1 MKKLLSLWFMLAV
14 ALVAM
19 AQGKLTPQAQISIA
33 KQKTHATRGGRQ
45 LAPAE
50 GGKKV
55 MLVVKVSPE
64 NAAQTFRQ
72 MKAAGAVVRSKLGQQ
87 ATVSIPAD
95 SVPALERIE
104 GVLRIDSGHKGR
116 LKTDKARQATG
127 VSLLNG
133 PTLPDGA
140 TLYSGKGVN
149 ICLIDVGI
157 DFQHPAF
164 KDSLGRSRIKCV
176 YLNNS
181 DEGRKFTVSD
191 PEAGDY
197 TFPGSV
203 FDTPELIAS
212 LTTDVSGE
220 YHGTHTAAIAAG
232 TLSPQ
237 GFGGMAPD
245 ADLVLIPAGY
255 FDEDLYD
262 DEGDAIE
269 EALAFAVAYANQ
281 SDQPTVL
288 STSMNSHAGAHDGSS
303 SVTQA
308 IEAASESLIPVFSA
322 GNEGGYPIHLYQKFT
337 SDKKSAK
344 TLMLGVLDDE
354 TGKHELQLSSDVTGM
369 TRAGNQVSVKLALR
383 SVSSMGSFKT
393 VWQSDPVTATLGGEM
408 EYLEVSGSSDAT
420 LGKYFDGNIAMAAA
434 DNGDGRLS
442 VSVVAEGGVDP
453 KGSIELYLFEL
464 TISGDDGTEIDLWDD
479 VAGFAGKNYLGLPSY
494 VDGDSDI
501 SGGDWTSTERVVSV
515 GAYCTNT
522 LQRNYDG
529 TTTDTSK
536 PEDEDEEPFVLDDIA
551 WFSSYGESFNG
562 VAQPT
567 VCAPGVNIVS
577 AMSQYAFS
585 DDADESML
593 WQGGAYT
600 AESGTSMACPVVAG
614 IVALWLEAAPTLSL
628 DEVKEVMANSS
639 DNDDFT
645 SGNPIRWGYGKINAK
660 GGIDYINASISGIAN
675 NTANSCSL
683 TDDGIYDLSGRR
695 VSVSSASSVTS
706 VLPKGIY
713 VHNGRKFVVK

>member
-1 MKKLLSLWFMLAV
+1 MLAV

-55 MLVVKVSPE
+55 MLVVKVSPD

-72 MKAAGAVVRSKLGQQ
+72 MKAAGAVVRTKLGQQ

-95 SVPALERIE
+95 SVPALERIK

-164 KDSLGRSRIKCV
+164 KDSQGRSRIKCV

-212 LTTDVSGE
+212 LTTDVIGE

-262 DEGDAIE
+262 DEEDVIE
-269 EALAFAVAYANQ
+269 EAIAFAVAYANQ
-281 SDQPTVL
+281 SNQPTVL
-288 STSMNSHAGAHDGSS
+288 SASLNSHAGAHDGTS

-337 SDKKSAK
+337 SDKKSVK
-344 TLMLGVLDDE
+344 TLMLGITDDNS
-354 TGKHELQLSSDVTGM
+354 GLHEMMNMINVTGI
-369 TRAGNQVSVKLALR
+369 TRTGSQVSVQLTLK
-383 SVSSMGSFKT
+383 SVSKIGSLKT
-393 VWQSDPVTATLGGEM
+393 VWQSEPVTATLGGDM
-408 EYLEVSGSSDAT
+408 ESQIVSSDDDTT
-420 LGKYFDGNIAMAAA
+420 LGKYFDGNIAMAAG
-434 DNGDGRLS
+434 DNGDGRLA
-442 VSVVAEGGVDP
+442 VSVMAEGGTDP
-453 KGSIELYLFEL
+453 TGMILMYLFEL
-464 TISGDDGTEIDLWDD
+464 IISGEDGTEIDLWDD
-479 VAGFAGKNYLGLPSY
+479 YAGFGGRNYIGLSGY
-494 VDGDSDI
+494 EDGDSDI
-501 SGGDWTSTERVVSV
+501 SGGDWTSTDRVVSV

-536 PEDEDEEPFVLDDIA
+536 PEDEDEEPFVQGDIA

-577 AMSQYAFS
+577 AMSQYVIG

-593 WQGGAYT
+593 WQGGVYT

-645 SGNPIRWGYGKINAK
+645 SGKPIRWGYGKINAK
-660 GGIDYINASISGIAN
+660 GGIDYINDRISGIAN
-675 NTANSCSL
+675 NTANSNSL
-683 TDDGIYDLSGRR
+683 TDDAIYDLSGRR

-713 VHNGRKFVVK
+713 VRNGRKFVVK

>member
-1 MKKLLSLWFMLAV
+1 MLAV

-33 KQKTHATRGGRQ
+33 KQKTHATRSGRQ

-72 MKAAGAVVRSKLGQQ
+72 MKAAGAVVRTKLGQQ

-95 SVPALERIE
+95 SVPALERIK

-164 KDSLGRSRIKCV
+164 KDSQGRSRIKCV

-262 DEGDAIE
+262 DEEDVIE

-288 STSMNSHAGAHDGSS
+288 SASLNSHAGAHDGSS

-337 SDKKSAK
+337 SDKKSVK
-344 TLMLGVLDDE
+344 TLMLGITDDYS
-354 TGKHELQLSSDVTGM
+354 GRHEMMNMINVTGI
-369 TRAGNQVSVKLALR
+369 TRTGSQVSVQLTLK
-383 SVSSMGSFKT
+383 SVSKIGSLKT
-393 VWQSDPVTATLGGEM
+393 VWQSEPVTATLGGDM
-408 EYLEVSGSSDAT
+408 ESQIVSSDDDTT
-420 LGKYFDGNIAMAAA
+420 LGKYFDGEVALAAG
-434 DNGDGRLS
+434 DNGDGRLA
-442 VSVVAEGGVDP
+442 VSVMAEGGTDP
-453 KGSIELYLFEL
+453 TGMILMYLFEL
-464 TISGDDGTEIDLWDD
+464 IISGEDGTEIDLWDD
-479 VAGFAGKNYLGLPSY
+479 YAGFGGRNYLGLSGY
-494 VDGDSDI
+494 EDGDSDI

-536 PEDEDEEPFVLDDIA
+536 PEDEDEEPFVQGDIA

-577 AMSQYAFS
+577 AMSQYVIG
-585 DDADESML
+585 DNADESML

-639 DNDDFT
+639 DNDNFT
-645 SGNPIRWGYGKINAK
+645 SGKPIRWGYGKINAK

-675 NTANSCSL
+675 NTANSSSL

>member
-1 MKKLLSLWFMLAV
+1 MLAV

-33 KQKTHATRGGRQ
+33 KQKTHATRSGRQ

-72 MKAAGAVVRSKLGQQ
+72 MKAAGAVVRTKLGQQ

-95 SVPALERIE
+95 SVPALERIK

-149 ICLIDVGI
+149 ICLVDVGI

-164 KDSLGRSRIKCV
+164 KDSQGRSRIKCV

-212 LTTDVSGE
+212 LTTDVIGE

-262 DEGDAIE
+262 DEEDVIE
-269 EALAFAVAYANQ
+269 EAIAFAVAYANQ

-288 STSMNSHAGAHDGSS
+288 SASLNSHAGAHDGSS

-337 SDKKSAK
+337 SDKKSVK
-344 TLMLGVLDDE
+344 TLMLGITDDNS
-354 TGKHELQLSSDVTGM
+354 GLHEMMNMINVTGI
-369 TRAGNQVSVKLALR
+369 TRTGSQVSVQLTLK
-383 SVSSMGSFKT
+383 SVSKIGSLKT
-393 VWQSDPVTATLGGEM
+393 VWQSEPVTATLGGDM
-408 EYLEVSGSSDAT
+408 ESQIVSSDDDTT
-420 LGKYFDGNIAMAAA
+420 LGNYFDGEVALAAG
-434 DNGDGRLS
+434 DNGDGRLA
-442 VSVVAEGGVDP
+442 VSVMAEGGTDP
-453 KGSIELYLFEL
+453 TGMILMYLFEL
-464 TISGDDGTEIDLWDD
+464 IISGEDGTEIDLWDD
-479 VAGFAGKNYLGLPSY
+479 YAGFGGRNYIGLSGY
-494 VDGDSDI
+494 EDGDSDI
-501 SGGDWTSTERVVSV
+501 SGGDWTSTDRVVSV

-536 PEDEDEEPFVLDDIA
+536 PEDEDEEPFVQGDIA

-577 AMSQYAFS
+577 AMSQYVIG

-645 SGNPIRWGYGKINAK
+645 SGKPIRWGYGKINAK

-675 NTANSCSL
+675 NTANSSSL

-713 VHNGRKFVVK
+713 VRNGRKFVVK

>member
-1 MKKLLSLWFMLAV
+1 MLAV

-33 KQKTHATRGGRQ
+33 KQKTHATHGGRQ

-262 DEGDAIE
+262 DEEDVIE

-337 SDKKSAK
+337 SDKKSVK
-344 TLMLGVLDDE
+344 TLMLGITDDYS
-354 TGKHELQLSSDVTGM
+354 GRHEMMNMINVTGI
-369 TRAGNQVSVKLALR
+369 TRTGSQVSVQLTLK
-383 SVSSMGSFKT
+383 SVSKIGSLKT
-393 VWQSDPVTATLGGEM
+393 VWQSEPVTATLGGDM
-408 EYLEVSGSSDAT
+408 ESQIVSSDDDTT
-420 LGKYFDGNIAMAAA
+420 LGKYFDGEVALAAG
-434 DNGDGRLS
+434 DNGDGRLA
-442 VSVVAEGGVDP
+442 VSVMAEGGTDP
-453 KGSIELYLFEL
+453 TGMILMYLFEL
-464 TISGDDGTEIDLWDD
+464 TISGEDGTEIDLWDD
-479 VAGFAGKNYLGLPSY
+479 YAGFGGRNYIGLSGY
-494 VDGDSDI
+494 EDGDSDI
-501 SGGDWTSTERVVSV
+501 SGGDWTSTDRVVSV

-536 PEDEDEEPFVLDDIA
+536 PEDEDEEPFVLGDIA

-577 AMSQYAFS
+577 AMSQYVIG
-585 DDADESML
+585 DNADESML

-614 IVALWLEAAPTLSL
+614 IVALWLEADPSLSL

-639 DNDDFT
+639 DNDSYT

-660 GGIDYINASISGIAN
+660 GGIDYINNRISGIAN
-675 NTANSCSL
+675 NTANSSSL

-713 VHNGRKFVVK
+713 VRNGRKFVVK

>member
-1 MKKLLSLWFMLAV
+1 MLAV

-33 KQKTHATRGGRQ
+33 KQKTHATLSGQQ

-55 MLVVKVSPE
+55 TLVVKVSPE

-72 MKAAGAVVRSKLGQQ
+72 MKAAGAVVRTKLGQQ

-95 SVPALERIE
+95 SVPALERIK

-164 KDSLGRSRIKCV
+164 KDSQGRSRIKCV

-262 DEGDAIE
+262 DEEDVIE

-288 STSMNSHAGAHDGSS
+288 SASLNSHAGAHDGSS

-337 SDKKSAK
+337 SDKKSVK
-344 TLMLGVLDDE
+344 TLMLGITDDYS
-354 TGKHELQLSSDVTGM
+354 GRHEMMNMINVTGI
-369 TRAGNQVSVKLALR
+369 TRTGSQVSVQLTLK
-383 SVSSMGSFKT
+383 SVSKIGSLKT
-393 VWQSDPVTATLGGEM
+393 VWQSEPVTATLGGDM
-408 EYLEVSGSSDAT
+408 ESQIVSSDDDTT
-420 LGKYFDGNIAMAAA
+420 LGKYFDGEVALAAG
-434 DNGDGRLS
+434 DNGDGRLA
-442 VSVVAEGGVDP
+442 VSVMAEGGTDP
-453 KGSIELYLFEL
+453 TGMILMYLFEL
-464 TISGDDGTEIDLWDD
+464 IISGEDGTEIDLWDD
-479 VAGFAGKNYLGLPSY
+479 YAGFGGRNYLGLSGY
-494 VDGDSDI
+494 EDGDSDI

-536 PEDEDEEPFVLDDIA
+536 PEDEDEEPFVQGDIA

-577 AMSQYAFS
+577 AMSQYVIG
-585 DDADESML
+585 DNADESML

-639 DNDDFT
+639 DNDNFT
-645 SGNPIRWGYGKINAK
+645 SGKPIRWGYGKINAK

-675 NTANSCSL
+675 NTANSSSL

-713 VHNGRKFVVK
+713 VRNGRKFVVK

>member
-1 MKKLLSLWFMLAV
+1 MLAV

-33 KQKTHATRGGRQ
+33 KQKTHTTHGGRQ

-72 MKAAGAVVRSKLGQQ
+72 MKAAGAVVRTKLGQQ

-95 SVPALERIE
+95 SVPALERIK

-149 ICLIDVGI
+149 ICLIDAGI

-164 KDSLGRSRIKCV
+164 KDSQGRSRIKCV

-212 LTTDVSGE
+212 LTTDMSGE

-262 DEGDAIE
+262 DEEDVIE
-269 EALAFAVAYANQ
+269 EAIAFAVAYANQ

-288 STSMNSHAGAHDGSS
+288 SASLNSHAGAHDGSS

-337 SDKKSAK
+337 SDKKSVK
-344 TLMLGVLDDE
+344 TLMLGITDDNS
-354 TGKHELQLSSDVTGM
+354 GLHEMMNMINVTGI
-369 TRAGNQVSVKLALR
+369 TRTGSQVSVQLTLK
-383 SVSSMGSFKT
+383 SVSKIGSLKT
-393 VWQSDPVTATLGGEM
+393 VWQSEPVTATLGGDM
-408 EYLEVSGSSDAT
+408 ESQIVSSDDDTT
-420 LGKYFDGNIAMAAA
+420 LGKYFDGEVALAAG
-434 DNGDGRLS
+434 DNGDGRLA
-442 VSVVAEGGVDP
+442 VSVMAEGGTDP
-453 KGSIELYLFEL
+453 TGMIQMYLFEL
-464 TISGDDGTEIDLWDD
+464 IISGEDGTEIDLWDD
-479 VAGFAGKNYLGLPSY
+479 YAGFGGRNYIGLSGY
-494 VDGDSDI
+494 EDGDSDI
-501 SGGDWTSTERVVSV
+501 SGGDWTSTDRVVSV

-536 PEDEDEEPFVLDDIA
+536 PEDEDEEPFVQGDIA

-577 AMSQYAFS
+577 AMSQYVIG

-675 NTANSCSL
+675 NTANSSSL

-713 VHNGRKFVVK
+713 VRNGRKFVVK

>member
-1 MKKLLSLWFMLAV
+1 MLAV

-33 KQKTHATRGGRQ
+33 KQKTHATRSGRQ

-64 NAAQTFRQ
+64 NAAQTFCQ
-72 MKAAGAVVRSKLGQQ
+72 MKAAGAVVRTKLGQQ

-95 SVPALERIE
+95 SVPALERIK

-262 DEGDAIE
+262 DEEDVIE

-288 STSMNSHAGAHDGSS
+288 SASLNSHAGAHDGSS

-337 SDKKSAK
+337 SDKKSVK
-344 TLMLGVLDDE
+344 TLMLGITDDYS
-354 TGKHELQLSSDVTGM
+354 GRHEMMNMINVTGI
-369 TRAGNQVSVKLALR
+369 TRTGSQVSVQLTLK
-383 SVSSMGSFKT
+383 SVSKIGSLKT
-393 VWQSDPVTATLGGEM
+393 VWQSEPVTATLGGDM
-408 EYLEVSGSSDAT
+408 ESQIVSSDDDTT
-420 LGKYFDGNIAMAAA
+420 LGKYFDGEVALAAG
-434 DNGDGRLS
+434 DNGDGRLA
-442 VSVVAEGGVDP
+442 VSVMAEGGTDP
-453 KGSIELYLFEL
+453 TGMIQMYLFEL
-464 TISGDDGTEIDLWDD
+464 IISGENGTEIDLWDD
-479 VAGFAGKNYLGLPSY
+479 YAGFGGRNYIGLSGY
-494 VDGDSDI
+494 EDGDSDI

-577 AMSQYAFS
+577 AMSQYAFD

-639 DNDDFT
+639 DNDNFT
-645 SGNPIRWGYGKINAK
+645 SGKPIRWGYGKINAK

-675 NTANSCSL
+675 NTANSSSL
-683 TDDGIYDLSGRR
+683 TDDAIYDLSGRR
-695 VSVSSASSVTS
+695 VSVASASSVTS

-713 VHNGRKFVVK
+713 VRNGRKFVVK

>member
-1 MKKLLSLWFMLAV
+1 MLAV

-33 KQKTHATRGGRQ
+33 KQKTHATRSGRQ

-55 MLVVKVSPE
+55 MLVVKVSAE

-72 MKAAGAVVRSKLGQQ
+72 MKAAGAVVRTKLGQQ

-95 SVPALERIE
+95 SVPALERIK

-149 ICLIDVGI
+149 ICLVDVGI

-164 KDSLGRSRIKCV
+164 KDSQGRSRIKCV

-212 LTTDVSGE
+212 LTTDVIGE

-262 DEGDAIE
+262 DEEDVIE
-269 EALAFAVAYANQ
+269 EAIAFAVAYANQ

-288 STSMNSHAGAHDGSS
+288 SASLNSHAGAHDGSS

-337 SDKKSAK
+337 SDKKSVK
-344 TLMLGVLDDE
+344 TLMLGITDDNS
-354 TGKHELQLSSDVTGM
+354 GLHEMMNMINVTGI
-369 TRAGNQVSVKLALR
+369 TRTGSQVSVQLTLK
-383 SVSSMGSFKT
+383 SVSKIGSLKT
-393 VWQSDPVTATLGGEM
+393 VWQSEPVTATLGGDM
-408 EYLEVSGSSDAT
+408 ESQIVSSDDDTT
-420 LGKYFDGNIAMAAA
+420 LGKYFDGEVALAAG
-434 DNGDGRLS
+434 DNGDGRLA
-442 VSVVAEGGVDP
+442 VSVMAEGGTDP
-453 KGSIELYLFEL
+453 TGMILMYLFEL
-464 TISGDDGTEIDLWDD
+464 IISGEDGTEIDLWDD
-479 VAGFAGKNYLGLPSY
+479 YAGFGGRNYIGLSGY
-494 VDGDSDI
+494 EDGDSDI
-501 SGGDWTSTERVVSV
+501 SGGDWTSTDRVVSV

-536 PEDEDEEPFVLDDIA
+536 PEDEDEEPFVQGDIA

-577 AMSQYAFS
+577 AMSQYVIG

-645 SGNPIRWGYGKINAK
+645 SGKPIRWGYGKINAK
-660 GGIDYINASISGIAN
+660 RGIDYINDRISGIAN
-675 NTANSCSL
+675 NTANSSSL

-713 VHNGRKFVVK
+713 VRNGRKFVVK

>member
-1 MKKLLSLWFMLAV
+1 MKKILSLWFMLAV

-55 MLVVKVSPE
+55 MLVVKVSAE

-95 SVPALERIE
+95 SVPALERIK

-133 PTLPDGA
+133 PTLPEGA

-164 KDSLGRSRIKCV
+164 KDSQGRSRIKCV

-181 DEGRKFTVSD
+181 DEGRKFSVSD

-212 LTTDVSGE
+212 LTTDMSGE

-262 DEGDAIE
+262 DEEDAIE

-288 STSMNSHAGAHDGSS
+288 SASLNSHAGAHDGSS

-337 SDKKSAK
+337 SDKKSVK
-344 TLMLGVLDDE
+344 TLMLGITDDNS
-354 TGKHELQLSSDVTGM
+354 GLHEMMNMINVTGI
-369 TRAGNQVSVKLALR
+369 TRTGSQVSVQLTLK
-383 SVSSMGSFKT
+383 SVSKIGSLKT
-393 VWQSDPVTATLGGEM
+393 VWQSEPVTATLGGDM
-408 EYLEVSGSSDAT
+408 ESQIVSSDDDTT
-420 LGKYFDGNIAMAAA
+420 LGKYFDGEVALAAG
-434 DNGDGRLS
+434 DNGDGRLA
-442 VSVVAEGGVDP
+442 VSVMAEGGTDP
-453 KGSIELYLFEL
+453 TGMIQMYLFEL
-464 TISGDDGTEIDLWDD
+464 IISGEDGTEIDLWDD
-479 VAGFAGKNYLGLPSY
+479 YAGFGGRNYIGLSGY
-494 VDGDSDI
+494 EDGDSDI
-501 SGGDWTSTERVVSV
+501 SGGDWTSTDRVVSV

-536 PEDEDEEPFVLDDIA
+536 PEDEDEEPFVQGDIA

-562 VAQPT
+562 VVQPT

-639 DNDDFT
+639 DNDNFT

-675 NTANSCSL
+675 NTANSSRL

-713 VHNGRKFVVK
+713 VRNGRKFVVK

>member
-1 MKKLLSLWFMLAV
+1 MLAV

-33 KQKTHATRGGRQ
+33 KQKTHTTRGGRQ

-72 MKAAGAVVRSKLGQQ
+72 MKAAGAVVRTKLGQQ

-95 SVPALERIE
+95 SVPALERIK

-133 PTLPDGA
+133 PTLPEGA

-181 DEGRKFTVSD
+181 DEGRKFSVSD

-212 LTTDVSGE
+212 LTTDVIGE

-262 DEGDAIE
+262 DEEDVIE

-337 SDKKSAK
+337 SDKKSVK
-344 TLMLGVLDDE
+344 TLMLGITDDNS
-354 TGKHELQLSSDVTGM
+354 GLHEMMNMINVTGI
-369 TRAGNQVSVKLALR
+369 TRTGSQVSVQLTLK
-383 SVSSMGSFKT
+383 SVSKIGSLKT
-393 VWQSDPVTATLGGEM
+393 VWQSEPVTATLGGDM
-408 EYLEVSGSSDAT
+408 ESQIVSSDDDTT
-420 LGKYFDGNIAMAAA
+420 LGKYFDGEVALAAG
-434 DNGDGRLS
+434 DNGDGRLA
-442 VSVVAEGGVDP
+442 VSVMAEGGTDP
-453 KGSIELYLFEL
+453 TGMIQMYLFEL
-464 TISGDDGTEIDLWDD
+464 IISGEDGTEIDLWDD
-479 VAGFAGKNYLGLPSY
+479 YAGFGGRNYIGLSGY
-494 VDGDSDI
+494 EDGDSDI

-536 PEDEDEEPFVLDDIA
+536 PEDEDEEPFVQGDIA

-577 AMSQYAFS
+577 AMSQYVIG

-614 IVALWLEAAPTLSL
+614 IVALWLEAAPSLSL

-639 DNDDFT
+639 DNDSYT

-675 NTANSCSL
+675 NTANSSSL

-706 VLPKGIY
+706 VLRKGIY

>member
-1 MKKLLSLWFMLAV
+1 MLAV
-14 ALVAM
+14 ALMTM
-19 AQGKLTPQAQISIA
+19 AQGKLTPQAQISIS
-33 KQKTHATRGGRQ
+33 KQMTHTHRGGQQ
-45 LAPAE
+45 LAPE
-50 GGKKV
+50 KDGKKV
-55 MLVVKVSPE
+55 TLVVKVSPE
-64 NAAQTFRQ
+64 NAAETFRQ
-72 MKAAGAVVRSKLGQQ
+72 MKAAGAVVRTKLGQQ
-87 ATVSIPAD
+87 ATVSISAD
-95 SVPALERIE
+95 SVPALQRIK

-149 ICLIDVGI
+149 ICLIDAGI

-164 KDSLGRSRIKCV
+164 KDSQGRSRIKCV

-181 DEGRKFTVSD
+181 DEGRKFSVSD

-212 LTTDVSGE
+212 LTTDMSGE
-220 YHGTHTAAIAAG
+220 YHGTHTSAIAAG
-232 TLSPQ
+232 TLSSQ

-262 DEGDAIE
+262 EEEDAIE

-288 STSMNSHAGAHDGSS
+288 SASLNSHAGAHDGTS
-303 SVTQA
+303 SVTHA

-322 GNEGGYPIHLYQKFT
+322 GNEGGYPVHLYQKFT
-337 SDKKSAK
+337 SSKKSAK

-522 LQRNYDG
+522 LQRDYDG
-529 TTTDTSK
+529 TITDTSM
-536 PEDEDEEPFVLDDIA
+536 PEDEDEEPFVLNDIA

-562 VAQPT
+562 IVQPT

-614 IVALWLEAAPTLSL
+614 IVALWLEADPTLTL
-628 DEVKEVMANSS
+628 DDVKDVMANSS
-639 DNDDFT
+639 DYDDFT
-645 SGNPIRWGYGKINAK
+645 SGKPIRWGYGKINAK
-660 GGIDYINASISGIAN
+660 RGIDYINKRISGIAD
-675 NTANSCSL
+675 TPATGSQ
-683 TDDGIYDLSGRR
+683 DRGAIYDLSGRR
-695 VSVSSASSVTS
+695 VSVTSVSSVTSVAS

-713 VHNGRKFVVK
+713 LHNGRKFVVK

>member
-1 MKKLLSLWFMLAV
+1 MLAV

-33 KQKTHATRGGRQ
+33 KQKTHATRSGRQ

-55 MLVVKVSPE
+55 MLVVKVSAE

-72 MKAAGAVVRSKLGQQ
+72 MKAAGAVVRTKLGQQ

-95 SVPALERIE
+95 SVPALERIK

-149 ICLIDVGI
+149 ICLVDVGI

-164 KDSLGRSRIKCV
+164 KDSQGRSRIKCV

-212 LTTDVSGE
+212 LTTDVIGE

-262 DEGDAIE
+262 DEEDVIE
-269 EALAFAVAYANQ
+269 EAIAFAVAYANQ

-288 STSMNSHAGAHDGSS
+288 SASLNSHAGAHDGSS

-337 SDKKSAK
+337 SDKKSVK
-344 TLMLGVLDDE
+344 TLMLGITDDNS
-354 TGKHELQLSSDVTGM
+354 GLHEMMNMINVTGI
-369 TRAGNQVSVKLALR
+369 TRTGSQVSVQLTLK
-383 SVSSMGSFKT
+383 SVSKIGSLKT
-393 VWQSDPVTATLGGEM
+393 VWQSEPVTATLGGDM
-408 EYLEVSGSSDAT
+408 ESQIVSSDDDTT
-420 LGKYFDGNIAMAAA
+420 LGNYFDGEVALAAG
-434 DNGDGRLS
+434 DNGDGRLA
-442 VSVVAEGGVDP
+442 VSVMAEGGTDP
-453 KGSIELYLFEL
+453 TGMILMYLFEL
-464 TISGDDGTEIDLWDD
+464 IISGEDGTEIDLWDD
-479 VAGFAGKNYLGLPSY
+479 YAGFGGRNYIGLSGY
-494 VDGDSDI
+494 EDGDSDI
-501 SGGDWTSTERVVSV
+501 SGGDWTSTDRVVSV

-536 PEDEDEEPFVLDDIA
+536 PEDEDEEPFVQGDIA

-577 AMSQYAFS
+577 AMSQYVIG

-645 SGNPIRWGYGKINAK
+645 SGKPIRWGYGKINAK
-660 GGIDYINASISGIAN
+660 GGIDYINDRISGIAN
-675 NTANSCSL
+675 NTANSSSL

-713 VHNGRKFVVK
+713 VRNGRKFVVK

>member
-1 MKKLLSLWFMLAV
+1 MLAV

-33 KQKTHATRGGRQ
+33 KQKTHTTHGGRQ
-45 LAPAE
+45 LAPTE

-55 MLVVKVSPE
+55 MLVVKVSAE

-72 MKAAGAVVRSKLGQQ
+72 MKAAGAVVRTKLGRQ
-87 ATVSIPAD
+87 ATVNIPAD
-95 SVPALERIE
+95 SVPALERIK

-133 PTLPDGA
+133 PTLPEGA

-149 ICLIDVGI
+149 ICLIDAGI

-164 KDSLGRSRIKCV
+164 KDSQGRSRIKCV

-181 DEGRKFTVSD
+181 DEGRKFSVSD

-212 LTTDVSGE
+212 LTTDMSGE

-262 DEGDAIE
+262 DEEDAIE
-269 EALAFAVAYANQ
+269 EAIAFAVAYANQ

-288 STSMNSHAGAHDGSS
+288 SASLNSHAGAHDGSS

-337 SDKKSAK
+337 SAKKSVK
-344 TLMLGVLDDE
+344 TLMLGITDDNS
-354 TGKHELQLSSDVTGM
+354 GLHEMMNMINVTGI
-369 TRAGNQVSVKLALR
+369 TRTGSQVSVQLTLK
-383 SVSSMGSFKT
+383 SVSKTGSLKT
-393 VWQSDPVTATLGGEM
+393 VWQLEPVTATLGGDM
-408 EYLEVSGSSDAT
+408 ESQIVSSDDDTT
-420 LGKYFDGNIAMAAA
+420 LGKYFDGEVALAAG
-434 DNGDGRLS
+434 DNGDGRLA
-442 VSVVAEGGVDP
+442 VSVMAEGGTDP
-453 KGSIELYLFEL
+453 TGMIQMYLFEL
-464 TISGDDGTEIDLWDD
+464 IISGEDGTEIDLWDD
-479 VAGFAGKNYLGLPSY
+479 YAGFGGRNYIGLPGY
-494 VDGDSDI
+494 EDGDSDI
-501 SGGDWTSTERVVSV
+501 SGGDWTSTDRVVSV

-522 LQRNYDG
+522 LQRDYDG

-551 WFSSYGESFNG
+551 WFSSYGESFND

-577 AMSQYAFS
+577 AMSQYAFD

-639 DNDDFT
+639 DNDNFT
-645 SGNPIRWGYGKINAK
+645 SSNPIRWGYGKINAK

-675 NTANSCSL
+675 NTANSSSL

-713 VHNGRKFVVK
+713 VRNGRKFVVK

>member
-1 MKKLLSLWFMLAV
+1 MLAV

-33 KQKTHATRGGRQ
+33 KQKTHATHGGRQ

-133 PTLPDGA
+133 PTLPDGS

-262 DEGDAIE
+262 DEEDVIE

-288 STSMNSHAGAHDGSS
+288 SASLNSHAGAHDGSS

-337 SDKKSAK
+337 SDKKSVK
-344 TLMLGVLDDE
+344 TLMLGITDDNS
-354 TGKHELQLSSDVTGM
+354 GLHEMMNMINVTGI
-369 TRAGNQVSVKLALR
+369 TRTGSQVSVQLTLK
-383 SVSSMGSFKT
+383 SVSKIGSLKT
-393 VWQSDPVTATLGGEM
+393 VWQSEPVTATLGGDM
-408 EYLEVSGSSDAT
+408 ESQIVSSDDDTT
-420 LGKYFDGNIAMAAA
+420 LGKYFDGEVALAAG
-434 DNGDGRLS
+434 DNGDGRLA
-442 VSVVAEGGVDP
+442 VSVMAEGGTDP
-453 KGSIELYLFEL
+453 TGMIEMYLFEL
-464 TISGDDGTEIDLWDD
+464 IISGEDGTEIDLWDD
-479 VAGFAGKNYLGLPSY
+479 YAGFGGRNYIGLSGY
-494 VDGDSDI
+494 EDGDSDI

-536 PEDEDEEPFVLDDIA
+536 PEDEDEEPFVQGDIA

-645 SGNPIRWGYGKINAK
+645 SGKPIRWGYGKINAK
-660 GGIDYINASISGIAN
+660 GGIDYINDRISGIAD
-675 NTANSCSL
+675 NTANSSSL

-713 VHNGRKFVVK
+713 VRNGRKFVVK

>member
-1 MKKLLSLWFMLAV
+1 MKRLLSLWLVLAV

-72 MKAAGAVVRSKLGQQ
+72 MKAAGAVVRTKLGQQ

-262 DEGDAIE
+262 DEEDVIE

-337 SDKKSAK
+337 SDKKSVK
-344 TLMLGVLDDE
+344 TLMLGITDDYS
-354 TGKHELQLSSDVTGM
+354 GRHEMMNMINVTGI
-369 TRAGNQVSVKLALR
+369 TRTGSQVSVQLTLK
-383 SVSSMGSFKT
+383 SVSKIGSLKT
-393 VWQSDPVTATLGGEM
+393 VWQSEPVTATLGGDM
-408 EYLEVSGSSDAT
+408 ESQIVSSDDDTT
-420 LGKYFDGNIAMAAA
+420 LGKYFDGEVALAAG
-434 DNGDGRLS
+434 DNGDGRLA
-442 VSVVAEGGVDP
+442 VSVMAEGGTDP
-453 KGSIELYLFEL
+453 TGMIEMYLFEL
-464 TISGDDGTEIDLWDD
+464 IISGEEGTEIDLWDD
-479 VAGFAGKNYLGLPSY
+479 YAGFGGRNYIGLSGY
-494 VDGDSDI
+494 EDGDSDI

-529 TTTDTSK
+529 TTTDTSM
-536 PEDEDEEPFVLDDIA
+536 PEDEDEEPFVQGDIA

-577 AMSQYAFS
+577 AMSQYVFS

-645 SGNPIRWGYGKINAK
+645 SSNPIRWGYGKINAK

-713 VHNGRKFVVK
+713 VRNGRKFVVK

>member
-1 MKKLLSLWFMLAV
+1 MLAV

-33 KQKTHATRGGRQ
+33 KQKTHTTRCGRQ

-72 MKAAGAVVRSKLGQQ
+72 MKAAGAVVRTKLGQQ

-95 SVPALERIE
+95 SVPALERIK

-149 ICLIDVGI
+149 ICLVDVGI

-164 KDSLGRSRIKCV
+164 KDSQGRSRIKCV

-212 LTTDVSGE
+212 LTTDLIGE

-262 DEGDAIE
+262 DEEDVIE
-269 EALAFAVAYANQ
+269 EAIAFAVAYANQ

-288 STSMNSHAGAHDGSS
+288 SASLNSHAGAHDGSS

-337 SDKKSAK
+337 SDKKSVK
-344 TLMLGVLDDE
+344 TLMLGITDDNS
-354 TGKHELQLSSDVTGM
+354 GLHEMMNMINVTGI
-369 TRAGNQVSVKLALR
+369 TRTGSQVSVQLTLK
-383 SVSSMGSFKT
+383 SVSKIGSLKT
-393 VWQSDPVTATLGGEM
+393 VWQSEPVTATLGGDM
-408 EYLEVSGSSDAT
+408 ESQIVSSDDDTT
-420 LGKYFDGNIAMAAA
+420 LGKYFDGEVALAAG
-434 DNGDGRLS
+434 DNGDGRLA
-442 VSVVAEGGVDP
+442 VSVMAEGGTDP
-453 KGSIELYLFEL
+453 TGMIQMYLFEL
-464 TISGDDGTEIDLWDD
+464 IISGEDGTEIDLWDD
-479 VAGFAGKNYLGLPSY
+479 YAGFGGRNYIGLSGY
-494 VDGDSDI
+494 EDGDSDI
-501 SGGDWTSTERVVSV
+501 SGGDWTSTDRVVSV

-536 PEDEDEEPFVLDDIA
+536 PEDEDEEPFVLNDIA

-577 AMSQYAFS
+577 AMSQYVIG
-585 DDADESML
+585 DDAYESML

-639 DNDDFT
+639 DNDSYT
-645 SGNPIRWGYGKINAK
+645 SGKPIRWGYGKINAK
-660 GGIDYINASISGIAN
+660 GGIDYINDRISGIAN
-675 NTANSCSL
+675 NTANSSRL

-695 VSVSSASSVTS
+695 VSVSAASSVAS

-713 VHNGRKFVVK
+713 VRNGRKFVVK

>member
-1 MKKLLSLWFMLAV
+1 MKRIFTFCIVLMA

-19 AQGKLTPQAQISIA
+19 AQGKLTPQAQISIS
-33 KQKTHATRGGRQ
+33 KQKTHNTRNSQ
-45 LAPAE
+45 QQAPAE

-72 MKAAGAVVRSKLGQQ
+72 MKAAGAVVRTKLGQQ

-95 SVPALERIE
+95 SIPALERIK
-104 GVLRIDSGHKGR
+104 GVLRIDSGHKGH

-149 ICLIDVGI
+149 ICLIDAGI

-164 KDSLGRSRIKCV
+164 KDSQGRSRIKCV

-203 FDTPELIAS
+203 FDTPELIAK
-212 LTTDVSGE
+212 LTTDMSGE

-262 DEGDAIE
+262 DEEDAIE

-288 STSMNSHAGAHDGSS
+288 SASLNSHAGAHDGSS
-303 SVTQA
+303 SVTHA

-337 SDKKSAK
+337 PFKKSVK
-344 TLMLGVLDDE
+344 TLMLGIMDDDL
-354 TGKHELQLSSDVTGM
+354 GYHDMMSMISVTGI
-369 TRAGNQVSVKLALR
+369 TRTGSKVSVQLALK
-383 SVSSMGSFKT
+383 SASSMGRLTT
-393 VWQSDPVTATLGGEM
+393 VWQSEPVTATLGGDM
-408 EYLEVSGSSDAT
+408 ESQIVSSDDDAT
-420 LGKYFDGNIAMAAA
+420 LAKHFDGEVALAAG
-434 DNGDGRLS
+434 DNGDGRLM
-442 VSVVAEGGVDP
+442 VSVMAEGGSDP
-453 KGSIELYLFEL
+453 SGTIDLYLFEL
-464 TISGDDGTEIDLWDD
+464 TISGEDGTEIDLWDD
-479 VAGFAGKNYLGLPSY
+479 YAGFAGRNYFGLSGY

-501 SGGDWTSTERVVSV
+501 SGGDWTSTDRVVSV

-522 LQRNYDG
+522 LMREYDG

-536 PEDEDEEPFVLDDIA
+536 PDDEEEEPFVLDDIA

-577 AMSQYAFS
+577 AMSQYVFS

-614 IVALWLEAAPTLSL
+614 IVALWLEADPSLSL

-645 SGNPIRWGYGKINAK
+645 SGKPIRWGYGKINAK
-660 GGIDYINASISGIAN
+660 RGIDYITDHISGIADHPA
-675 NTANSCSL
+675 TGSSQA
-683 TDDGIYDLSGRR
+683 DGAIYDLSGRR
-695 VSVSSASSVTS
+695 LVTQNSSLKT
-706 VLPKGIY
+706 LPKGIY
-713 VHNGRKFVVK
+713 LHQGRKFVVR

>member
-1 MKKLLSLWFMLAV
+1 MKKILSLWLMLAV

-33 KQKTHATRGGRQ
+33 KQKTHATRSGQQ

-72 MKAAGAVVRSKLGQQ
+72 MKAAGAVVRTKLGQQ

-95 SVPALERIE
+95 SVPALERIK

-149 ICLIDVGI
+149 ICLVDVGI

-164 KDSLGRSRIKCV
+164 KDSQGRSRIKCV

-212 LTTDVSGE
+212 LTTDVIGE

-262 DEGDAIE
+262 DEEDVIE

-288 STSMNSHAGAHDGSS
+288 SASLNSHAGAHDGSS

-337 SDKKSAK
+337 SDKKSVK
-344 TLMLGVLDDE
+344 TLMLGITDDNS
-354 TGKHELQLSSDVTGM
+354 GLHEMMNMINVTGI
-369 TRAGNQVSVKLALR
+369 TRTGSQVSVQLTLK
-383 SVSSMGSFKT
+383 SVSKIGSLKT
-393 VWQSDPVTATLGGEM
+393 VWQSEPVTATLGGDM
-408 EYLEVSGSSDAT
+408 ESQIVSSDDDTT
-420 LGKYFDGNIAMAAA
+420 LGKYFDGEVALAAG
-434 DNGDGRLS
+434 DNGDGRLA
-442 VSVVAEGGVDP
+442 VSVMAEGGTDP
-453 KGSIELYLFEL
+453 TGMILMYLFEL
-464 TISGDDGTEIDLWDD
+464 IISGEDGTEIDLWDD
-479 VAGFAGKNYLGLPSY
+479 YAGFGGRNYIGLSGY
-494 VDGDSDI
+494 EDGDSDI
-501 SGGDWTSTERVVSV
+501 SGGDWTSTDRVVSV

-536 PEDEDEEPFVLDDIA
+536 PEDEDEEPFVQGDIA

-577 AMSQYAFS
+577 AMSQYVIG

-645 SGNPIRWGYGKINAK
+645 SGKPIRWGYGKINAK
-660 GGIDYINASISGIAN
+660 GGIDYINDRISGIAN
-675 NTANSCSL
+675 NTANSSSL

-713 VHNGRKFVVK
+713 VRNGRKFVVK

>member
-1 MKKLLSLWFMLAV
+1 MLAV

-33 KQKTHATRGGRQ
+33 KQKTHTTHGGRQ
-45 LAPAE
+45 LAPTE

-55 MLVVKVSPE
+55 MLVVKVSAE

-72 MKAAGAVVRSKLGQQ
+72 MKAAGAVVRTKLGQQ

-95 SVPALERIE
+95 SVPALERIK

-149 ICLIDVGI
+149 ICLIDAGI

-164 KDSLGRSRIKCV
+164 KDSQGRSRIKCV

-191 PEAGDY
+191 PEAGNY

-212 LTTDVSGE
+212 LTTDMSGE

-262 DEGDAIE
+262 DEEDVIE
-269 EALAFAVAYANQ
+269 EAIAFAVAYANQ

-288 STSMNSHAGAHDGSS
+288 SASLNSHAGAHDGSS

-337 SDKKSAK
+337 SAKKSVK
-344 TLMLGVLDDE
+344 TLMLGITDDNS
-354 TGKHELQLSSDVTGM
+354 GLHEMMNMINVTGI
-369 TRAGNQVSVKLALR
+369 TRTGSQVSVQLTLK
-383 SVSSMGSFKT
+383 SVSKTGSLKT
-393 VWQSDPVTATLGGEM
+393 VWQSEPVTATLGGDM
-408 EYLEVSGSSDAT
+408 ESQIVSSDDDTT
-420 LGKYFDGNIAMAAA
+420 LGKYFDGEVALAAG
-434 DNGDGRLS
+434 DNGDGRLA
-442 VSVVAEGGVDP
+442 VSVMAEGGTDP
-453 KGSIELYLFEL
+453 TGMIQMYLFEL
-464 TISGDDGTEIDLWDD
+464 IISGEEGTEIDLWDD
-479 VAGFAGKNYLGLPSY
+479 YAGFGGRNYIGLPGY
-494 VDGDSDI
+494 EDGDSDI
-501 SGGDWTSTERVVSV
+501 SGGDWTSTDRVVSV

-522 LQRNYDG
+522 LQRDYDG

-536 PEDEDEEPFVLDDIA
+536 PEDEDEEPFVLNDIA

-577 AMSQYAFS
+577 AMSQYAFD

-639 DNDDFT
+639 DNDNFT
-645 SGNPIRWGYGKINAK
+645 SGKPIRWGYGKINAK
-660 GGIDYINASISGIAN
+660 GGIDYINASISGIAD
-675 NTANSCSL
+675 TPATGSE
-683 TDDGIYDLSGRR
+683 DRGAIYDLSGRR
-695 VSVSSASSVTS
+695 VSVASASSVTS

-713 VHNGRKFVVK
+713 VRNGRKFVVK

>member
-1 MKKLLSLWFMLAV
+1 MLAV

-33 KQKTHATRGGRQ
+33 KQKTHATRSGRQ

-72 MKAAGAVVRSKLGQQ
+72 MKAAGAVVRTKLGQQ

-95 SVPALERIE
+95 SVPALERIK

-149 ICLIDVGI
+149 ICLVDVGI

-164 KDSLGRSRIKCV
+164 KDSQGRSRIKCV

-212 LTTDVSGE
+212 LTTDVIGE

-262 DEGDAIE
+262 DEEDVIE
-269 EALAFAVAYANQ
+269 EAIAFAVAYANQ

-288 STSMNSHAGAHDGSS
+288 SASLNSHAGAHDGSS

-337 SDKKSAK
+337 SDKKSVK
-344 TLMLGVLDDE
+344 TLMLGITDDNS
-354 TGKHELQLSSDVTGM
+354 GLHEMMNMINVTGI
-369 TRAGNQVSVKLALR
+369 TRTGSQVSVQLTLK
-383 SVSSMGSFKT
+383 SVSKIGSLKT
-393 VWQSDPVTATLGGEM
+393 VWQSEPVTATLGGDM
-408 EYLEVSGSSDAT
+408 ESQIVSSDDDTT
-420 LGKYFDGNIAMAAA
+420 LGKYFDGEVALAAG
-434 DNGDGRLS
+434 DNGDGRLA
-442 VSVVAEGGVDP
+442 VSVMAEGGTDP
-453 KGSIELYLFEL
+453 TGMIEMYLFEL
-464 TISGDDGTEIDLWDD
+464 IISGEDGTEIDLWDD
-479 VAGFAGKNYLGLPSY
+479 YAGFGGRNYIGLSGY
-494 VDGDSDI
+494 EDGDSDI

-577 AMSQYAFS
+577 AMSQYVIG

-639 DNDDFT
+639 DNDNFT
-645 SGNPIRWGYGKINAK
+645 SGKPIRWGYGKINAK

-675 NTANSCSL
+675 NTANSSSL

-713 VHNGRKFVVK
+713 VRNGRKFVVK

>member
-1 MKKLLSLWFMLAV
+1 MKKILSLWLMLAV

-33 KQKTHATRGGRQ
+33 KQKTHTTRGGQQ

-55 MLVVKVSPE
+55 MLVVKVSAE

-72 MKAAGAVVRSKLGQQ
+72 MKAAGAVVRTKLGQQ

-95 SVPALERIE
+95 SVPALERIK

-149 ICLIDVGI
+149 ICLVDVGI

-164 KDSLGRSRIKCV
+164 KDSQGRSRIKCV

-181 DEGRKFTVSD
+181 DEGHKFTVSD

-212 LTTDVSGE
+212 LTTDVIGE

-262 DEGDAIE
+262 DEEDVIE
-269 EALAFAVAYANQ
+269 EAIAFAVAYANQ

-288 STSMNSHAGAHDGSS
+288 SASLNSHAGAHDGSS

-337 SDKKSAK
+337 SDKKSVK
-344 TLMLGVLDDE
+344 TLMLGIMDDDL
-354 TGKHELQLSSDVTGM
+354 GYHEMMNMINVTGI
-369 TRAGNQVSVKLALR
+369 TRTGSQVSVQLTLK
-383 SVSSMGSFKT
+383 SVSKIGSLKT
-393 VWQSDPVTATLGGEM
+393 VWQSEPVTATLGGDM
-408 EYLEVSGSSDAT
+408 ESQIVSSDDDTT
-420 LGKYFDGNIAMAAA
+420 LGKYFDGEVALAAG
-434 DNGDGRLS
+434 DNGDGRLA
-442 VSVVAEGGVDP
+442 VSVMAEGGTDP
-453 KGSIELYLFEL
+453 TGMIEMYLFEL
-464 TISGDDGTEIDLWDD
+464 IISGEDGTEIDLWDD
-479 VAGFAGKNYLGLPSY
+479 YAGFGGRNYIGLSGY
-494 VDGDSDI
+494 EDGDSDI

-577 AMSQYAFS
+577 AMSQYVIG

-645 SGNPIRWGYGKINAK
+645 SGKPIRWGYGKINAK
-660 GGIDYINASISGIAN
+660 RGIDYINDRISGIAN
-675 NTANSCSL
+675 NTANSSSL

-695 VSVSSASSVTS
+695 VSVASASSVTS

-713 VHNGRKFVVK
+713 VRNGRKFVVK

>member
-1 MKKLLSLWFMLAV
+1 MLAV

-262 DEGDAIE
+262 DEEDVIE

-337 SDKKSAK
+337 SDKKSVK
-344 TLMLGVLDDE
+344 TLMLGITDDYS
-354 TGKHELQLSSDVTGM
+354 GRHEMMNMINVTGI
-369 TRAGNQVSVKLALR
+369 TRTGSQVSVQLTLK
-383 SVSSMGSFKT
+383 SVSKIGSLKT
-393 VWQSDPVTATLGGEM
+393 VWQSEPVTATLGGDM
-408 EYLEVSGSSDAT
+408 ESQIVSSDDDTT
-420 LGKYFDGNIAMAAA
+420 LGKYFDGEVALAAG
-434 DNGDGRLS
+434 DNGDGRLA
-442 VSVVAEGGVDP
+442 VSVMAEGGTDP
-453 KGSIELYLFEL
+453 TGMILMYLFEL
-464 TISGDDGTEIDLWDD
+464 IISGEDGTEIDLWDD
-479 VAGFAGKNYLGLPSY
+479 YAGFGGRNYLGLSGY
-494 VDGDSDI
+494 EDGDSDI

-536 PEDEDEEPFVLDDIA
+536 PEDEDEEPFVQGDIA

-577 AMSQYAFS
+577 AMSQYVFS

-645 SGNPIRWGYGKINAK
+645 SSNPIRWGYGKINAK

-675 NTANSCSL
+675 NTANSSSL

-713 VHNGRKFVVK
+713 VRNGRKFVVK

>member
-1 MKKLLSLWFMLAV
+1 MLAV

-33 KQKTHATRGGRQ
+33 KQKTHTTRSGRQ

-55 MLVVKVSPE
+55 MLVVKVSAE

-72 MKAAGAVVRSKLGQQ
+72 MKAAGAVVRTKLGQQ

-95 SVPALERIE
+95 SVPALERIK

-212 LTTDVSGE
+212 LTTDVIGE

-262 DEGDAIE
+262 DEEDVIE
-269 EALAFAVAYANQ
+269 EAIAFAVAYANQ

-288 STSMNSHAGAHDGSS
+288 SASLNSHAGAHDGTS

-337 SDKKSAK
+337 SDKKSVK
-344 TLMLGVLDDE
+344 TLMLGITDDNS
-354 TGKHELQLSSDVTGM
+354 GLHEMMNMINVTGI
-369 TRAGNQVSVKLALR
+369 TRTGSQVSVQLTLK
-383 SVSSMGSFKT
+383 SVSKIGSLKT
-393 VWQSDPVTATLGGEM
+393 VWQSEPVTATLGGDM
-408 EYLEVSGSSDAT
+408 ESQIVSSDDDTT
-420 LGKYFDGNIAMAAA
+420 LGKYFDGEVALAAG
-434 DNGDGRLS
+434 DNGDGRLA
-442 VSVVAEGGVDP
+442 VSVMAEGGTDP
-453 KGSIELYLFEL
+453 TGMIQMYLFEL
-464 TISGDDGTEIDLWDD
+464 IISGEDGTEIDLWDD
-479 VAGFAGKNYLGLPSY
+479 YAGFGGRNYIGLSGY
-494 VDGDSDI
+494 EDGDSDI

-536 PEDEDEEPFVLDDIA
+536 PEDEDEEPFVQGDIA

-577 AMSQYAFS
+577 AMSQYVIG

-639 DNDDFT
+639 DNDSYT

-660 GGIDYINASISGIAN
+660 GGIDYINDRISGIAN
-675 NTANSCSL
+675 NTANSSSL
-683 TDDGIYDLSGRR
+683 TDDAIYDLSGRR
-695 VSVSSASSVTS
+695 VSVASASSVTS

-713 VHNGRKFVVK
+713 VRNGRKFVVK

>member
-1 MKKLLSLWFMLAV
+1 MLAV

-33 KQKTHATRGGRQ
+33 KQKTHATHGGRQ

-262 DEGDAIE
+262 DEEDVIE

-288 STSMNSHAGAHDGSS
+288 SASLNSHAGAHDGSS

-337 SDKKSAK
+337 SDKKSVK
-344 TLMLGVLDDE
+344 TLMLGITDDNS
-354 TGKHELQLSSDVTGM
+354 GLHEMMNMINVTGI
-369 TRAGNQVSVKLALR
+369 TRTGSQVSVQLTLK
-383 SVSSMGSFKT
+383 SVSKIGSLKT
-393 VWQSDPVTATLGGEM
+393 VWQSEPVTATLGGDM
-408 EYLEVSGSSDAT
+408 ESQIVSSDDDTT
-420 LGKYFDGNIAMAAA
+420 LGKYFDGEVALAAG
-434 DNGDGRLS
+434 DNGDGRLA
-442 VSVVAEGGVDP
+442 VSVMAEGGTDP
-453 KGSIELYLFEL
+453 TGMIEMYLFEL
-464 TISGDDGTEIDLWDD
+464 IISGEDGTEIDLWDD
-479 VAGFAGKNYLGLPSY
+479 YAGFGGRNYIGLSGY
-494 VDGDSDI
+494 EDGDSDI

-536 PEDEDEEPFVLDDIA
+536 PEDEDEEPFVQGDIA

-645 SGNPIRWGYGKINAK
+645 SGKPIRWGYGKINAK
-660 GGIDYINASISGIAN
+660 GGIDYINDRISGIAD
-675 NTANSCSL
+675 NTANSSSL

-713 VHNGRKFVVK
+713 VRNGRKFVVK

>member
-1 MKKLLSLWFMLAV
+1 MKKILSLWFMLAV

-33 KQKTHATRGGRQ
+33 KQKTHTTRGGQQ

-55 MLVVKVSPE
+55 MLVVKVSAE

-72 MKAAGAVVRSKLGQQ
+72 MKAAGAVVRTKLGQQ

-95 SVPALERIE
+95 SVPALERIK

-164 KDSLGRSRIKCV
+164 KDSQGRSRIKCV

-203 FDTPELIAS
+203 FDTPELIAK
-212 LTTDVSGE
+212 LTTDMSGE

-262 DEGDAIE
+262 DEEDVIE

-288 STSMNSHAGAHDGSS
+288 SASLNSHAGAHDGSS

-337 SDKKSAK
+337 SDKKSVK
-344 TLMLGVLDDE
+344 TLMLGITDDNS
-354 TGKHELQLSSDVTGM
+354 GLHEMMNIINVTGI
-369 TRAGNQVSVKLALR
+369 TRTGSQVSVQLTLK
-383 SVSSMGSFKT
+383 SVSKIGTLKT
-393 VWQSDPVTATLGGEM
+393 VWQSEPVTATLGGDM
-408 EYLEVSGSSDAT
+408 ESQIVSSDDDTT
-420 LGKYFDGNIAMAAA
+420 LGNYFDGEVALAAG
-434 DNGDGRLS
+434 DNGDGRLA
-442 VSVVAEGGVDP
+442 VSVMVEGGTDP
-453 KGSIELYLFEL
+453 TGMILMYLFEL
-464 TISGDDGTEIDLWDD
+464 IISGEDGTEIDLWDD
-479 VAGFAGKNYLGLPSY
+479 YAGFGGRNYIGLSGY
-494 VDGDSDI
+494 EDGDSDI

-529 TTTDTSK
+529 TTTDTSM
-536 PEDEDEEPFVLDDIA
+536 PEDEDEEPFVLNDIA

-577 AMSQYAFS
+577 AMSQYVIG

-639 DNDDFT
+639 DNDNFT
-645 SGNPIRWGYGKINAK
+645 SSNPIRWGYGKINAK

-675 NTANSCSL
+675 NTANSSSL
-683 TDDGIYDLSGRR
+683 TDDAIYDLSGRR

>member
-1 MKKLLSLWFMLAV
+1 MLAV

-33 KQKTHATRGGRQ
+33 KQKTHATRSGRQ

-55 MLVVKVSPE
+55 MLVVKVSAE

-72 MKAAGAVVRSKLGQQ
+72 MKAAGAVVRTKLGQQ

-95 SVPALERIE
+95 SVPALERIK

-149 ICLIDVGI
+149 ICLVDVGI

-164 KDSLGRSRIKCV
+164 KDSQGRSRIKCV

-212 LTTDVSGE
+212 LTTDVIGE

-262 DEGDAIE
+262 DEEDVIE
-269 EALAFAVAYANQ
+269 EAIAFAVAYANQ

-288 STSMNSHAGAHDGSS
+288 SASLNSHAGAHDGSS

-337 SDKKSAK
+337 SDKKSVK
-344 TLMLGVLDDE
+344 TLMLGITDDNS
-354 TGKHELQLSSDVTGM
+354 GLHEMMNMINVTGI
-369 TRAGNQVSVKLALR
+369 TRTGSQVSVQLTLK
-383 SVSSMGSFKT
+383 SVSKIGSLKT
-393 VWQSDPVTATLGGEM
+393 VWQSEPVTATLGGDM
-408 EYLEVSGSSDAT
+408 ESQIVSSDDDTT
-420 LGKYFDGNIAMAAA
+420 LGNYFDGEVALAAG
-434 DNGDGRLS
+434 DNGDGRLA
-442 VSVVAEGGVDP
+442 VSVMAEGGTDP
-453 KGSIELYLFEL
+453 TGMILMYLFEL
-464 TISGDDGTEIDLWDD
+464 TISGEDGTEIDLWDD
-479 VAGFAGKNYLGLPSY
+479 YAGFGGRNYIGLSGY
-494 VDGDSDI
+494 EDGDSDI
-501 SGGDWTSTERVVSV
+501 SGGDWTSTDRVVSV

-536 PEDEDEEPFVLDDIA
+536 PEDEDEEPFVQGDIA

-577 AMSQYAFS
+577 AMSQYVIG

-645 SGNPIRWGYGKINAK
+645 SGKPIRWGYGKINAK
-660 GGIDYINASISGIAN
+660 GGIDYINDRISGIAN
-675 NTANSCSL
+675 NTANSSSL

-713 VHNGRKFVVK
+713 VRNGRKFVVK

>member
-1 MKKLLSLWFMLAV
+1 MLAV

-33 KQKTHATRGGRQ
+33 KQKTHATRSGQQ

-55 MLVVKVSPE
+55 MLVVKVSAE

-72 MKAAGAVVRSKLGQQ
+72 MKAAGAVVRTKLGQQ

-95 SVPALERIE
+95 SVPALERIK

-149 ICLIDVGI
+149 ICLIDAGI

-164 KDSLGRSRIKCV
+164 KDSQGRSRIKCV

-212 LTTDVSGE
+212 LTTDMSGE

-262 DEGDAIE
+262 DEEDVIE
-269 EALAFAVAYANQ
+269 EAIAFAVAYANQ

-288 STSMNSHAGAHDGSS
+288 SASLNSHAGAHDGSS

-337 SDKKSAK
+337 SDKKSVK
-344 TLMLGVLDDE
+344 TLMLGITDDNS
-354 TGKHELQLSSDVTGM
+354 GLHEMMNMINVTGI
-369 TRAGNQVSVKLALR
+369 TRTGSQVSVQLTLK
-383 SVSSMGSFKT
+383 SVSKIGSLKT
-393 VWQSDPVTATLGGEM
+393 VWQSEPVTATLGGDM
-408 EYLEVSGSSDAT
+408 ESQIVSSDDDTT
-420 LGKYFDGNIAMAAA
+420 LGKYFDGEVALAAG
-434 DNGDGRLS
+434 DNGDGRLA
-442 VSVVAEGGVDP
+442 VSVMAEGGTDP
-453 KGSIELYLFEL
+453 TGMILMYLFEL
-464 TISGDDGTEIDLWDD
+464 IISGEDGTEIDLWDD
-479 VAGFAGKNYLGLPSY
+479 YAGFGGRNYIGLSGY
-494 VDGDSDI
+494 EDGDSDI
-501 SGGDWTSTERVVSV
+501 SGGDWTSTDRVVSV

-536 PEDEDEEPFVLDDIA
+536 PEDEDEEPFVQGDIA

-577 AMSQYAFS
+577 AMSQYVIG

-645 SGNPIRWGYGKINAK
+645 SSNPIRWGYGKINAK
-660 GGIDYINASISGIAN
+660 GGIDYINDRISGIAN
-675 NTANSCSL
+675 NTANSSSL

-695 VSVSSASSVTS
+695 VSVSSASSVAS

-713 VHNGRKFVVK
+713 VRNGRKFVVK

>member
-1 MKKLLSLWFMLAV
+1 MLAV

-33 KQKTHATRGGRQ
+33 KQKTHTTRGGRQ

-55 MLVVKVSPE
+55 MLVVKVSAE

-72 MKAAGAVVRSKLGQQ
+72 MKAAGAVVRTKLGQQ

-95 SVPALERIE
+95 SVPALERIK

-149 ICLIDVGI
+149 ICLVDVGI

-164 KDSLGRSRIKCV
+164 KDSQGRSRIKCV

-212 LTTDVSGE
+212 LTTDVIGE

-262 DEGDAIE
+262 DEEDVIE
-269 EALAFAVAYANQ
+269 EAIAFAVAYANQ

-288 STSMNSHAGAHDGSS
+288 SASLNSHAGAHDGSS

-337 SDKKSAK
+337 SDKKSVK
-344 TLMLGVLDDE
+344 TLMLGITDDNS
-354 TGKHELQLSSDVTGM
+354 GLHEMMNMINVTGI
-369 TRAGNQVSVKLALR
+369 TRTGSQVSVQLTLK
-383 SVSSMGSFKT
+383 SVSKIGSLKT
-393 VWQSDPVTATLGGEM
+393 VWQSEPVTATLGGDM
-408 EYLEVSGSSDAT
+408 ESQIVSSDDDTT
-420 LGKYFDGNIAMAAA
+420 LGKYFDGEVALAAG
-434 DNGDGRLS
+434 DNGDGRLA
-442 VSVVAEGGVDP
+442 VSVMAEGGTDP
-453 KGSIELYLFEL
+453 TGMIEMYLFEL
-464 TISGDDGTEIDLWDD
+464 IISGEDGTEIDLWDD
-479 VAGFAGKNYLGLPSY
+479 YAGFGGRNYIGLSGY
-494 VDGDSDI
+494 EDGDSDI
-501 SGGDWTSTERVVSV
+501 SGGDWTSTDRVVSV

-536 PEDEDEEPFVLDDIA
+536 PEDEDEEPFVQGDIA

-562 VAQPT
+562 VVQPT

-577 AMSQYAFS
+577 AMSQYVIG

-639 DNDDFT
+639 DNDNFT
-645 SGNPIRWGYGKINAK
+645 SGKPIRWGYGKINAK
-660 GGIDYINASISGIAN
+660 GGIDYINDRISGIAN
-675 NTANSCSL
+675 NTANSSSL

-695 VSVSSASSVTS
+695 VSVASAYSVTS

-713 VHNGRKFVVK
+713 VRNGRKFVVK

>member
-1 MKKLLSLWFMLAV
+1 MLAV

-33 KQKTHATRGGRQ
+33 KQKTHATRSGRQ

-72 MKAAGAVVRSKLGQQ
+72 MKAAGAVVRTKLGQQ

>member
-1 MKKLLSLWFMLAV
+1 MLAV

-33 KQKTHATRGGRQ
+33 KQKTHTTRGGRQ

-55 MLVVKVSPE
+55 MLVVKVSAE

-72 MKAAGAVVRSKLGQQ
+72 MKAAGAVVRTKLGQQ

-95 SVPALERIE
+95 SVPALERIK

-116 LKTDKARQATG
+116 LKTDKARQTTG

-133 PTLPDGA
+133 PTLPEGA

-181 DEGRKFTVSD
+181 DEGRKFSVSD

-212 LTTDVSGE
+212 LTTDVIGE

-262 DEGDAIE
+262 DEEDVIE

-337 SDKKSAK
+337 SDKKSVK
-344 TLMLGVLDDE
+344 TLMLGITDDNS
-354 TGKHELQLSSDVTGM
+354 GLHEMMNMINVTGI
-369 TRAGNQVSVKLALR
+369 TRTGSQVSVQLTLK
-383 SVSSMGSFKT
+383 SVSKIGSLKT
-393 VWQSDPVTATLGGEM
+393 VWQSEPVTATLGGDM
-408 EYLEVSGSSDAT
+408 ESQIVSSDDDTT
-420 LGKYFDGNIAMAAA
+420 LGKYFDGEVALAAG
-434 DNGDGRLS
+434 DNGDGRLA
-442 VSVVAEGGVDP
+442 VSVMAEGGTDP
-453 KGSIELYLFEL
+453 TGMIQMYLFEL
-464 TISGDDGTEIDLWDD
+464 IISGEDGTEIDLWDD
-479 VAGFAGKNYLGLPSY
+479 YAGFGGRNYIGLSGY
-494 VDGDSDI
+494 EDGDSDI

-536 PEDEDEEPFVLDDIA
+536 PEDEDEEPFVQGDIA

-577 AMSQYAFS
+577 AMSQYVIG

-614 IVALWLEAAPTLSL
+614 IVALWLEAAPSLSL

-639 DNDDFT
+639 DNDSYT

-675 NTANSCSL
+675 NTANSSSL

-706 VLPKGIY
+706 VLRKGIY

>member
-1 MKKLLSLWFMLAV
+1 MLAV

-33 KQKTHATRGGRQ
+33 KQKTHATRSGRQ

-262 DEGDAIE
+262 DEEDVIE

-288 STSMNSHAGAHDGSS
+288 SASLNSHAGAHDGSS

-529 TTTDTSK
+529 TTTDTSM
-536 PEDEDEEPFVLDDIA
+536 PEDEDEEPFVQGDIA

-577 AMSQYAFS
+577 AMSQYVIG

-639 DNDDFT
+639 DNDNFT
-645 SGNPIRWGYGKINAK
+645 SSNPIRWGYGKINAK
-660 GGIDYINASISGIAN
+660 GGIDYINDRISGIAN

-683 TDDGIYDLSGRR
+683 TDDAIYDLSGRR
-695 VSVSSASSVTS
+695 VSVASASSVAS

-713 VHNGRKFVVK
+713 VRNGRKFVVK

>member
-1 MKKLLSLWFMLAV
+1 MLAV

-33 KQKTHATRGGRQ
+33 KQKTHTTHGGRQ
-45 LAPAE
+45 LAPTE

-55 MLVVKVSPE
+55 MLVVKVSAE

-72 MKAAGAVVRSKLGQQ
+72 MKAAGAVVRTKLGQQ

-95 SVPALERIE
+95 SVPALERIK

-149 ICLIDVGI
+149 ICLIDAGI

-164 KDSLGRSRIKCV
+164 KDSQGRSRIKCV

-181 DEGRKFTVSD
+181 DEGRKFSVSD

-212 LTTDVSGE
+212 LTTDMSGE

-262 DEGDAIE
+262 DEEDVIE
-269 EALAFAVAYANQ
+269 EAIAFAVAYANQ

-288 STSMNSHAGAHDGSS
+288 SASLNSHAGAHDGSS

-337 SDKKSAK
+337 SDKKSVK
-344 TLMLGVLDDE
+344 TLMLGITDDNS
-354 TGKHELQLSSDVTGM
+354 GLHEMMNMINVTGI
-369 TRAGNQVSVKLALR
+369 TRTGSQVSVQLTLK
-383 SVSSMGSFKT
+383 SVSKTGSLKT
-393 VWQSDPVTATLGGEM
+393 VWQSEPVTATLGGDM
-408 EYLEVSGSSDAT
+408 ESQIVSSDDDTT
-420 LGKYFDGNIAMAAA
+420 LGKYFDGEVALAAG
-434 DNGDGRLS
+434 DNGDGRLA
-442 VSVVAEGGVDP
+442 VSVMAEGGTDP
-453 KGSIELYLFEL
+453 TGMVQMYLFEL
-464 TISGDDGTEIDLWDD
+464 IISGEDGTEIDLWDD
-479 VAGFAGKNYLGLPSY
+479 YAGFGGRNYIGLSGY
-494 VDGDSDI
+494 EDGDSDI
-501 SGGDWTSTERVVSV
+501 SGGDWTSTDRVVSV

-522 LQRNYDG
+522 LQRDYDG

-577 AMSQYAFS
+577 AMSQYVIG

-645 SGNPIRWGYGKINAK
+645 SGKPIRWGYGKINAK
-660 GGIDYINASISGIAN
+660 RGIDYINKRISGIAD
-675 NTANSCSL
+675 THATGCQ
-683 TDDGIYDLSGRR
+683 DRGAIYDLSGRR
-695 VSVSSASSVTS
+695 VSVTSVSSVTSVAS

-713 VHNGRKFVVK
+713 LHNGRKFVVK

>member
-1 MKKLLSLWFMLAV
+1 MLAV

-33 KQKTHATRGGRQ
+33 KQKTHATRSGQQ

-72 MKAAGAVVRSKLGQQ
+72 MKAAGAVVRTKLGQQ
-87 ATVSIPAD
+87 ATVSILAD
-95 SVPALERIE
+95 SVPALERIK

-149 ICLIDVGI
+149 ICLVDVGI

-164 KDSLGRSRIKCV
+164 KDSQGRSRIKCV

-212 LTTDVSGE
+212 LTTDVIGE

-262 DEGDAIE
+262 DEEDVIE

-288 STSMNSHAGAHDGSS
+288 SASLNSHAGAHDGSS

-337 SDKKSAK
+337 SDKKSVK
-344 TLMLGVLDDE
+344 TLMLGITDDNS
-354 TGKHELQLSSDVTGM
+354 GLHEMMNMINVTGI
-369 TRAGNQVSVKLALR
+369 TRTGSQVSVQLTLK
-383 SVSSMGSFKT
+383 SVSKIGSLKT
-393 VWQSDPVTATLGGEM
+393 VWQSEPVTATLGGDM
-408 EYLEVSGSSDAT
+408 ESQIVSSDDDTT
-420 LGKYFDGNIAMAAA
+420 LGKYFDGEVALAAG
-434 DNGDGRLS
+434 DNGDGRLA
-442 VSVVAEGGVDP
+442 VSVMAEGGTDP
-453 KGSIELYLFEL
+453 TGMIEMYLFEL
-464 TISGDDGTEIDLWDD
+464 IISGEDGTEIDLWDD
-479 VAGFAGKNYLGLPSY
+479 YAGFGGRNYIGLSGY
-494 VDGDSDI
+494 EDGDSDI
-501 SGGDWTSTERVVSV
+501 SGGDWTSTDRVVSV

-536 PEDEDEEPFVLDDIA
+536 PEDEDEEPFVQGDIA

-577 AMSQYAFS
+577 AMSQYVIG

-628 DEVKEVMANSS
+628 DDVKEVMANSS

-645 SGNPIRWGYGKINAK
+645 SSNPIRWGYGKINAK
-660 GGIDYINASISGIAN
+660 GGIDYINDRISGIAN
-675 NTANSCSL
+675 NTANSSSL

>member
-1 MKKLLSLWFMLAV
+1 MLAV

-33 KQKTHATRGGRQ
+33 KQKTHTTHGGRQ

-55 MLVVKVSPE
+55 MLVVKVSAE

-72 MKAAGAVVRSKLGQQ
+72 MKAAGAVVRTKLGQQ

-95 SVPALERIE
+95 SVPALERIK

-149 ICLIDVGI
+149 ICLVDVGI

-164 KDSLGRSRIKCV
+164 KDSQGRSRIKCV

-212 LTTDVSGE
+212 LTTDVIGE

-262 DEGDAIE
+262 DEEDVIE

-288 STSMNSHAGAHDGSS
+288 SASLNSHAGAHDGSS

-337 SDKKSAK
+337 SDKKSVK
-344 TLMLGVLDDE
+344 TLMLGIMDDDL
-354 TGKHELQLSSDVTGM
+354 GYHEMMNMINVTGI
-369 TRAGNQVSVKLALR
+369 TRTGSQVSVQLALK
-383 SVSSMGSFKT
+383 SVSKIGSLKT
-393 VWQSDPVTATLGGEM
+393 VWQSEPVTATLGGDM
-408 EYLEVSGSSDAT
+408 ESQIVSSDDDTT
-420 LGKYFDGNIAMAAA
+420 LGKYFDGEVALAAG
-434 DNGDGRLS
+434 DNGDGRLA
-442 VSVVAEGGVDP
+442 VSVMAEGGTDP
-453 KGSIELYLFEL
+453 TGMIEMYLFEL
-464 TISGDDGTEIDLWDD
+464 IISGEDGTEIDLWDD
-479 VAGFAGKNYLGLPSY
+479 YAGFGGRNYIGLSGY
-494 VDGDSDI
+494 EDGDSDI
-501 SGGDWTSTERVVSV
+501 SGGDWTSTDRVVSV

-536 PEDEDEEPFVLDDIA
+536 PEDEDEEPFVQGDIA

-562 VAQPT
+562 IAQPT

-577 AMSQYAFS
+577 AMSQYVIG

-639 DNDDFT
+639 DNDNFT

-675 NTANSCSL
+675 NTANSSSL
-683 TDDGIYDLSGRR
+683 TDDAIYDLSGRR

-713 VHNGRKFVVK
+713 VRNGRKFVVK

>member
-1 MKKLLSLWFMLAV
+1 MLAV

-33 KQKTHATRGGRQ
+33 KQKTHATRSGRQ

-72 MKAAGAVVRSKLGQQ
+72 MKAAGAVVRTKLGQQ

-95 SVPALERIE
+95 SVPALERIK

-164 KDSLGRSRIKCV
+164 KDSQGRSRIKCV

-262 DEGDAIE
+262 DEEDVIE

-337 SDKKSAK
+337 SDKKSVK
-344 TLMLGVLDDE
+344 TLMLGITDDYS
-354 TGKHELQLSSDVTGM
+354 GRHEMMNMINVTGI
-369 TRAGNQVSVKLALR
+369 TRTGSQVSVQLTLK
-383 SVSSMGSFKT
+383 SVSKIGSLKT
-393 VWQSDPVTATLGGEM
+393 VWQSEPVTATLGGDM
-408 EYLEVSGSSDAT
+408 ESQIVSSDDDTT
-420 LGKYFDGNIAMAAA
+420 LGKYFDGEVALAAG
-434 DNGDGRLS
+434 DNGDGRLA
-442 VSVVAEGGVDP
+442 VSVMAEGGTDP
-453 KGSIELYLFEL
+453 TGMILMYLFEL
-464 TISGDDGTEIDLWDD
+464 IISGEDGTEIDLWDD
-479 VAGFAGKNYLGLPSY
+479 YAGFGGRNYLGLSGY
-494 VDGDSDI
+494 EDGDSDI

-536 PEDEDEEPFVLDDIA
+536 PEDEDEEPFVQGDIA

-577 AMSQYAFS
+577 AMSQYVIG
-585 DDADESML
+585 DNADESML

-639 DNDDFT
+639 DNDNFT
-645 SGNPIRWGYGKINAK
+645 SGKPIRWGYGKINAK

-675 NTANSCSL
+675 NTANSSSL

>member
-1 MKKLLSLWFMLAV
+1 MLAV
-14 ALVAM
+14 ALMTM
-19 AQGKLTPQAQISIA
+19 AQGKLTPQAQISIS
-33 KQKTHATRGGRQ
+33 KQMTHTHRGGQQ
-45 LAPAE
+45 LAPE
-50 GGKKV
+50 KGGKKV
-55 MLVVKVSPE
+55 TLVVKVSPE
-64 NAAQTFRQ
+64 NAAETFRQ
-72 MKAAGAVVRSKLGQQ
+72 MKAAGAVVRTKLGQQ
-87 ATVSIPAD
+87 ATVSISAD
-95 SVPALERIE
+95 SVPALQHIK

-149 ICLIDVGI
+149 ICLVDVGI

-164 KDSLGRSRIKCV
+164 KDSQGRSRIKCV

-212 LTTDVSGE
+212 LTTDVIGE

-262 DEGDAIE
+262 DEEDVIE
-269 EALAFAVAYANQ
+269 EAIAFAVAYANQ

-288 STSMNSHAGAHDGSS
+288 SASLNSHAGAHDGSS

-337 SDKKSAK
+337 SDKKSVK
-344 TLMLGVLDDE
+344 TLMLGIMDDDL
-354 TGKHELQLSSDVTGM
+354 GYHEMMNMTNVTGI
-369 TRAGNQVSVKLALR
+369 TRTGSQVSVQLALK
-383 SVSSMGSFKT
+383 SVSKIGSLKT
-393 VWQSDPVTATLGGEM
+393 VWQSEPVTATLGGDM
-408 EYLEVSGSSDAT
+408 ESQIVSSDDDTT
-420 LGKYFDGNIAMAAA
+420 LGKYFDGEVALAAG
-434 DNGDGRLS
+434 DNGDGRLA
-442 VSVVAEGGVDP
+442 VSVMAEGGTDP
-453 KGSIELYLFEL
+453 TGMIEMYLFEL
-464 TISGDDGTEIDLWDD
+464 IISGEDGTEIDLWDD
-479 VAGFAGKNYLGLPSY
+479 YAGFGGRNYIGLSGY
-494 VDGDSDI
+494 EDGDSDI

-536 PEDEDEEPFVLDDIA
+536 PEDEDEEPFVQGDIA

-577 AMSQYAFS
+577 AMSQYVIG

-639 DNDDFT
+639 DNDSYT

-660 GGIDYINASISGIAN
+660 GGIDYINDRISGIAN
-675 NTANSCSL
+675 NTANSSRL

-713 VHNGRKFVVK
+713 VRNGRKFVVK

>member
-1 MKKLLSLWFMLAV
+1 MLAV

-33 KQKTHATRGGRQ
+33 KQKTHTTRSGRQ

-55 MLVVKVSPE
+55 MLVVKVSAE

-72 MKAAGAVVRSKLGQQ
+72 MKAAGAVVRTKLGQQ

-95 SVPALERIE
+95 SVPALERIK

-149 ICLIDVGI
+149 ICLVDVGI

-164 KDSLGRSRIKCV
+164 KDSQGRSRIKCV

-212 LTTDVSGE
+212 LTTDVIGE

-262 DEGDAIE
+262 DEEDVIE
-269 EALAFAVAYANQ
+269 EAIAFAVAYANQ

-288 STSMNSHAGAHDGSS
+288 SASLNSHAGAHDGSS

-337 SDKKSAK
+337 SDKKSVK
-344 TLMLGVLDDE
+344 TLMLGITDDNS
-354 TGKHELQLSSDVTGM
+354 GLHEMMNMINVTGI
-369 TRAGNQVSVKLALR
+369 TRTGSQVSVQLTLK
-383 SVSSMGSFKT
+383 SVSKIGSLKT
-393 VWQSDPVTATLGGEM
+393 VWQSEPVTATLGGDM
-408 EYLEVSGSSDAT
+408 ESQIVSSDDDTT
-420 LGKYFDGNIAMAAA
+420 LGNYFDGEVALAAG
-434 DNGDGRLS
+434 DNGDGRLA
-442 VSVVAEGGVDP
+442 VSVMAEGGTDP
-453 KGSIELYLFEL
+453 TGMILMYLFEL
-464 TISGDDGTEIDLWDD
+464 IISGEDGTEIDLWDD
-479 VAGFAGKNYLGLPSY
+479 YAGFGGRNYIGLSGY
-494 VDGDSDI
+494 EDGDSDI
-501 SGGDWTSTERVVSV
+501 SGGDWTSTDRVVSV

-536 PEDEDEEPFVLDDIA
+536 PEDEDEEPFVQGDIA

-577 AMSQYAFS
+577 AMSQYVIG

-645 SGNPIRWGYGKINAK
+645 SGKPIRWGYGKINAK

-675 NTANSCSL
+675 NTANSSSL

-695 VSVSSASSVTS
+695 VSVASASSVTS

-713 VHNGRKFVVK
+713 VRNGRKFVVK

>member
-1 MKKLLSLWFMLAV
+1 MLAV

-33 KQKTHATRGGRQ
+33 KQKTHTTHGGRQ
-45 LAPAE
+45 LAPTE

-55 MLVVKVSPE
+55 MLVVKVSAE

-72 MKAAGAVVRSKLGQQ
+72 MKAAGAVVRTKLGQQ

-95 SVPALERIE
+95 SVPALERIK

-149 ICLIDVGI
+149 ICLIDAGI

-212 LTTDVSGE
+212 RTTDMSGE

-262 DEGDAIE
+262 DEEDVIE
-269 EALAFAVAYANQ
+269 EAIAFAVAYANQ

-288 STSMNSHAGAHDGSS
+288 SASLNSHAGAHDGSS

-337 SDKKSAK
+337 SDKKSVK
-344 TLMLGVLDDE
+344 TLMLGITDDNS
-354 TGKHELQLSSDVTGM
+354 GLHEMMNMINVTGI
-369 TRAGNQVSVKLALR
+369 TRTGSQVSVQLTLK
-383 SVSSMGSFKT
+383 SVSKMGSLKT
-393 VWQSDPVTATLGGEM
+393 VWQSEPVTATLGGDM
-408 EYLEVSGSSDAT
+408 ESQIVSSDDDTT
-420 LGKYFDGNIAMAAA
+420 LGKYFDGEVALAAG
-434 DNGDGRLS
+434 DNGDGRLA
-442 VSVVAEGGVDP
+442 VSVMAEGGTDP
-453 KGSIELYLFEL
+453 TGMIQMYLFEL
-464 TISGDDGTEIDLWDD
+464 TISGEDGTEIDL
-479 VAGFAGKNYLGLPSY
+479 
-494 VDGDSDI
+494 
-501 SGGDWTSTERVVSV
+501 
-515 GAYCTNT
+515 
-522 LQRNYDG
+522 
-529 TTTDTSK
+529 
-536 PEDEDEEPFVLDDIA
+536 
-551 WFSSYGESFNG
+551 
-562 VAQPT
+562 
-567 VCAPGVNIVS
+567 
-577 AMSQYAFS
+577 
-585 DDADESML
+585 
-593 WQGGAYT
+593 
-600 AESGTSMACPVVAG
+600 
-614 IVALWLEAAPTLSL
+614 
-628 DEVKEVMANSS
+628 
-639 DNDDFT
+639 
-645 SGNPIRWGYGKINAK
+645 
-660 GGIDYINASISGIAN
+660 
-675 NTANSCSL
+675 
-683 TDDGIYDLSGRR
+683 
-695 VSVSSASSVTS
+695 
-706 VLPKGIY
+706 
-713 VHNGRKFVVK
+713 